1 MIVVKIIGGLGN
13 QMFQYAYA
21 KVLSHKGYEVKIDTS
36 EFDTYKLHGGFQL
49 DKYDIDLE
57 VSTTKENNAFYKKNI
72 FFYIRN
78 KLKLLPRKIIKES
91 DLSFCKKFLE
101 IEDNRY
107 IIGYFQCAKYF
118 KEIKPILIQQF
129 QISQPVTSYTL
140 DMKQA
145 ICNEK
150 NSCSLHVRRGDYIKK
165 NNVNIHGVCS
175 LDYYQHAINMINN
188 QSKHGVKYFIFSDDI
203 EWVKDNLVVENAI
216 YIDSKEKRLPH
227 EDIYLMSLC
236 NHNIIANSSFS
247 WWGAWLNQNQEK
259 IVIAPK
265 KWFENAKM
273 QKQAKDIIPN
283 TWIKI

>member
-21 KVLSHKGYEVKIDTS
+21 KALQQKGYEVKLDIS

-49 DKYDIDLE
+49 DKYDIDLQ
-57 VSTTKENNAFYKKNI
+57 VSTTKENDTFYKKNI
-72 FFYIRN
+72 FFRIASKMN
-78 KLKLLPRKIIKES
+78 LLPSKIIKENN
-91 DLSFCKKFLE
+91 LSFCKELLE
-101 IEDNRY
+101 IKDNSY
-107 IIGYFQCAKYF
+107 VTGYFQCEKYF
-118 KEIKPILIQQF
+118 IDIKPILIQQF
-129 QISQPVTSYTL
+129 KINQSATSFTLQITHEISNSV
-140 DMKQA
+140 
-145 ICNEK
+145 
-150 NSCSLHVRRGDYIKK
+150 NSCSIHIRRGDYTNK

-175 LDYYQHAINMINN
+175 LDYYKNAVEMIDN
-188 QSKHGVKYFIFSDDI
+188 QSKHSVSYFIFSDDM
-203 EWVKDNLVVENAI
+203 EWVKDNLIVENAT

-247 WWGAWLNQNQEK
+247 WWGAWLNQHQEK

-273 QKQAKDIIPN
+273 QKQAKDIIPD